1 MARHPRRRHDDAVTE
16 PVLDETQRA
25 FLQEA
30 RRLVLV
36 TIAPTGLPRPVPVC
50 FALAPPPLDVLYT
63 PLDGKPKRADDPH
76 DLARVRDVIARPRVA
91 LLADHWDEDW
101 SRLAWLRLE
110 GDARLL
116 EPGAADAAEHNAAAT
131 ALRER
136 YPQYAGHDL
145 EGRLIIRVS
154 IRRTSGWGSLAI

>member
-1 MARHPRRRHDDAVTE
+1 MTE
-16 PVLDETQRA
+16 PILDQARRA
-25 FLQEA
+25 FLQEV

-50 FALAPPPLDVLYT
+50 FALAPSPFDVLYT
-63 PLDGKPKRADDPH
+63 PLDGKPKRAADPH

-91 LLADHWDEDW
+91 LLADRWDEDW

-116 EPGAADAAEHNAAAT
+116 EPGGADAAEHDAAAMT
-131 ALRER
+131 LRER
-136 YPQYAGHDL
+136 YPQYAGHAL
-145 EGRLIIRVS
+145 EGRPIIRVS
-154 IRRTSGWGSLAI
+154 IRRATGWGSLTT

>member
-1 MARHPRRRHDDAVTE
+1 MTG
-16 PVLDETQRA
+16 PVLDATRRA
-25 FLQEA
+25 FLEEF

-36 TIAPTGLPRPVPVC
+36 TVAPTGLPRPVPIC

-63 PLDGKPKRADDPH
+63 PLDEKRKLADDPH

-116 EPGAADAAEHNAAAT
+116 EPGAADAAEHDAAAT

-136 YPQYAGHDL
+136 YPQYTGHAL
-145 EGRLIIRVS
+145 EGRPVIRVS
-154 IRRTSGWGSLAI
+154 ILRAAGWSSVEA

>member
-1 MARHPRRRHDDAVTE
+1 MTGPILDA
-16 PVLDETQRA
+16 TQRA
-25 FLQEA
+25 FLEET

-50 FALAPPPLDVLYT
+50 FAVAPPPLDVLYT
-63 PLDGKPKRADDPH
+63 PLDGKPKLADDPR

-91 LLADHWDEDW
+91 LLADRWDEDW

-116 EPGAADAAEHNAAAT
+116 EPGAADAAEHDAAAT
-131 ALRER
+131 ALRGR
-136 YPQYAGHDL
+136 YPQYAGHAL

-154 IRRTSGWGSLAI
+154 IRRAAGWSSLAT